1 MTRLWNHVNY
11 LLGRLTIESQ
21 WFAQVITAMQK
32 VTPRRARA
40 QNTQMVLK
48 TIYADGPI
56 SRAEISRVTDLT
68 PPTVSDVVSELITSG
83 LVEEAGQAPASTGR
97 RAILLKVVDDSRQLI
112 GIDLSRQDFRGAL
125 ANLRGQIK
133 QRVGLPLQGRDGDA
147 ALALV
152 YDLVDV
158 LVESASSPLLGIGIG
173 APGLVDAAKGV
184 LQQSVNLNWRYVPL
198 GKLLRKRYNLPVHM
212 ANDCQVAALAVHTF
226 GTHPNDDLPLVV
238 INLGWGVGAGIIVQ
252 GQLLHGTPVG
262 AGEIGHV
269 TVVENGVQC
278 ACGNYGCLETVASS
292 RGVIRR
298 VKTLLDGNPDSSANK
313 IVASSEQLDMD
324 TVFKLLEAGNEDVRQ
339 VVLEIGRA
347 LGVAASHLVS
357 ILGSCRILLRGEVAG
372 FGQLLI
378 ETMREEMDRR
388 TLPSLSRVSHVGQT
402 DAGSDILIRGASALI
417 LHHELGVL

>member
-1 MTRLWNHVNY
+1 
-11 LLGRLTIESQ
+11 
-21 WFAQVITAMQK
+21 MQK

-40 QNTQMVLK
+40 QNAQIVLK
-48 TIYADGPI
+48 TVYTEGPI
-56 SRAEISRVTDLT
+56 SRAEISRLTDLT
-68 PPTVSDVVSELITSG
+68 PPTVSDVVSELIASG
-83 LVEEAGQAPASTGR
+83 LVEEVGHAPSSTGR
-97 RAILLKVVDDSRQLI
+97 RAILLQVVDDSRQII
-112 GIDLSRQDFRGAL
+112 GVDLSRQDFRGAL

-133 QRVGLPLQGRDGDA
+133 HRVDLPLKGRDGDA

-184 LQQSVNLNWRYVPL
+184 LQQSVNLNWRYIPL
-198 GKLLRKRYNLPVHM
+198 GKLLQERYNLPVHM
-212 ANDCQVAALAVHTF
+212 ANDCQVAALAVYTF
-226 GTHPNDDLPLVV
+226 GAHANDQLPLVV
-238 INLGWGVGAGIIVQ
+238 INLSWGVGAGIVIQ
-252 GQLLHGTPVG
+252 GKLLHGTPVG

-269 TVVENGVQC
+269 TVIENGVQC
-278 ACGNYGCLETVASS
+278 ACGNYGCLETIASS

-298 VKTLLDGNPDSSANK
+298 VMGLLDGNPDSSANR
-313 IVASSEQLDMD
+313 IVDSSKQIDMD

-339 VVLEIGRA
+339 VALETGRA
-347 LGVAASHLVS
+347 LGIAAANLVG
-357 ILGSCRILLRGEVAG
+357 ILGSCHILLRGEVAG

-388 TLPSLSRVSHVGQT
+388 TLPSLSRVSHIGQT
-402 DAGSDILIRGASALI
+402 SMGSDILIRGASALV

>member
-1 MTRLWNHVNY
+1 
-11 LLGRLTIESQ
+11 
-21 WFAQVITAMQK
+21 MQK

-40 QNTQMVLK
+40 QNTQMILK
-48 TIYADGPI
+48 TVYRDGPI

-83 LVEEAGQAPASTGR
+83 LVEEVGHAPASTGR
-97 RAILLKVVDDSRQLI
+97 RARLLQVVDDSRQLI

-133 QRVGLPLQGRDGDA
+133 HRVDLPLQGRDGDA

-152 YDLVDV
+152 YDLVDI

-198 GKLLRKRYNLPVHM
+198 GKLLQKRYNLPVYM
-212 ANDCQVAALAVHTF
+212 ANDCQVAALAVYTF
-226 GTHPNDDLPLVV
+226 GTRANDDLPLVV

-252 GQLLHGTPVG
+252 GKLLHGTPVG

-278 ACGNYGCLETVASS
+278 ACGNFGCLETVASS

-298 VKTLLDGNPDSSANK
+298 VKALLDSNPGSSANK
-313 IVASSEQLDMD
+313 FVGASEQINMN

-339 VVLEIGRA
+339 VVLETGRA
-347 LGVAASHLVS
+347 LGVAASHLVG
-357 ILGSCRILLRGEVAG
+357 ILGSCRILLRGEVAS

-402 DAGSDILIRGASALI
+402 DVGSDILIRGASALI

>member
-1 MTRLWNHVNY
+1 
-11 LLGRLTIESQ
+11 
-21 WFAQVITAMQK
+21 MQK

-48 TIYADGPI
+48 TIYTDGPI

-68 PPTVSDVVSELITSG
+68 PPTVSDVVLELITNG
-83 LVEEAGQAPASTGR
+83 LVEEVGHAPSSTGR
-97 RAILLKVVDDSRQLI
+97 RAILLQVVDDSRQLI

-133 QRVGLPLQGRDGDA
+133 HQVDLPLQGRDGDA

-173 APGLVDAAKGV
+173 APGLVDASKGV
-184 LQQSVNLNWRYVPL
+184 LQQSVNLNWRYIPL
-198 GKLLRKRYNLPVHM
+198 GKLLQKRYNLPVYM
-212 ANDCQVAALAVHTF
+212 ANDCQVAALAVYTF
-226 GTHPNDDLPLVV
+226 GAHADDELPLVV
-238 INLGWGVGAGIIVQ
+238 INLGWGVGAGIVIQ
-252 GQLLHGTPVG
+252 GKLLHGTPVG

-269 TVVENGVQC
+269 TVVENGVKC
-278 ACGNYGCLETVASS
+278 ACGNYGCLETIASS

-298 VKTLLDGNPDSSANK
+298 VKALLDGNPGSSAHRF
-313 IVASSEQLDMD
+313 VASSEQIDMD
-324 TVFKLLEAGNEDVRQ
+324 TIFKLLEAGNEDVRQ
-339 VVLEIGRA
+339 VVLETGRA
-347 LGVAASHLVS
+347 LGIAAANLVG

-402 DAGSDILIRGASALI
+402 NVGSDILIRGASALI